1 MKEIILQK
9 SNFRCREN
17 IYICRPLKAPAA
29 PSGRICEKSGTG
41 IQDHT
46 PLIDHGGNP

>member
-1 MKEIILQK
+1 MKEMILQK

-17 IYICRPLKAPAA
+17 IYICRPAA

-46 PLIDHGGNP
+46 PLIDHGRYP